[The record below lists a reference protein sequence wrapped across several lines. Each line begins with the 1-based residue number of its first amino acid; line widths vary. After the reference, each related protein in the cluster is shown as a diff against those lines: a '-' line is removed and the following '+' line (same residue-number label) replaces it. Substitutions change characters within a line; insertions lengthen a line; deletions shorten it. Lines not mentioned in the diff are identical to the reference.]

1 MAVATCF
8 AAQPAPIRKG
18 IQVSSAPLSV
28 EHVKITTTKPYA
40 EVKAGIETLGRIDD
54 GVRASFAEKLKN
66 NGVEGLR
73 GSLEKIAGE
82 DGLTIMFAV
91 PHGDFLA
98 LKGERRPLTAY
109 LIGNALSAVEMTKIN
124 PAAGLYAPLRVV
136 VYANDLGGTTMEY
149 DKPSTMFGQF
159 RDPEIDATAR
169 SLDQRL
175 LVFLTKAGS

>member
-66 NGVEGLR
+66 NDVEGLR

-82 DGLTIMFAV
+82 DGLTIMFVV

-136 VYANDLGGTTMEY
+136 VYANELGGTTMEY